1 MLLYLIGVGG
11 QWGVAVATAAPIH
24 SDDRKRRLQVHD
36 PPVFG
41 PEAPV
46 IAEPMQQQQGRS
58 RAVDLI
64 GNTDSVTGRC
74 KHGPHGTA
82 PVCAPKWPLSSAPEY
97 RHNAAQQPLCC
108 RPPSSTLSSGRKWR
122 RKLCSTASRDVIRR
136 APSNTTPH
144 GVMQRTPS
152 RTTYPGVIQ
161 SPPSSI
167 T

>member
-1 MLLYLIGVGG
+1 EARRTRGQVEAEGPAEGPSPQAQPVHVAGVCDGGDVRKMLLYLIGVGG

-97 RHNAAQQPLCC
+97 RHNAAQ
-108 RPPSSTLSSGRKWR
+108 RWASAAAESGSAADAGGSQ
-122 RKLCSTASRDVIRR
+122 L
-136 APSNTTPH
+136 H
-144 GVMQRTPS
+144 
-152 RTTYPGVIQ
+152 
-161 SPPSSI
+161 
-167 T
+167 